1 MDIYS
6 FLQILVG
13 LAFFLFGMQVMSSS
27 LEKMAGGSLETTMRK
42 VTSNKWLS
50 FLLGMLITCAIQSSS
65 GVIVMLVGL
74 VNSNI
79 IMFKDTLPIILGTN
93 VGTTITGWILTLTG
107 IDSSSF
113 SIMSVLSPKFFTPIL
128 AFAGVVMRMVSK
140 KEKQKDLGTIFLGF
154 AVLMYGMT
162 FMSDSV
168 KLMANEPWFAKLLL
182 MFTNPILAVLISVI
196 VTAVIQSSDA
206 TIGIIE
212 AFASSGQISLG
223 MAIPLV
229 LGANIGTCVTGLI
242 SSIGVSKGAKR
253 VSVLQVMVNCT
264 GALIVLAVLLV
275 IGNME
280 FLKGMTNHV
289 GVALTHTLFNVF
301 VTIVAF
307 SIEPILIKIVKSIV
321 RDEAE
326 DLPKVLIDDR
336 LLNQPSI
343 AVTECMYKTIE
354 MVLMARRNIL
364 SSLNLIKEFNEIEYE
379 TIKETEQM
387 IDWYED
393 ELDSFLVKLSKVS
406 LSQADADT
414 VGKMLHVITDYERI
428 GDHANNLADLAKK
441 LNESEEKFSEDAMK
455 EVDNMINAIN
465 EIVEFATDC
474 LVDNDLASGA
484 QVEPLEEVIDYM
496 SDAMMDS
503 HVERLVKGKCSVS
516 QGFLLSD
523 FVNNCERVSD
533 HCSNIVVAVIE
544 ASNDEFYTHQYL
556 HDVKHESEDFKAL
569 YDFYFQKYC

>member
-275 IGNME
+275 IGNMD
-280 FLKGMTNHV
+280 FLKGMINHV

-321 RDEAE
+321 KDEAE

-364 SSLNLIKEFNEIEYE
+364 SSLNLIKEFNELEYE

-441 LNESEEKFSEDAMK
+441 LSESEEKFSEDAMK

-533 HCSNIVVAVIE
+533 HCSNIAVAVIE

>member
-441 LNESEEKFSEDAMK
+441 LSESEEKFSEDAMK

-533 HCSNIVVAVIE
+533 HCSNIAVAVIE

>member
-168 KLMANEPWFAKLLL
+168 KLMANEPLFAKLLL

-307 SIEPILIKIVKSIV
+307 SIEPILIKIVKNIV

-533 HCSNIVVAVIE
+533 HCSNIAVAVIE

>member
-516 QGFLLSD
+516 LGFLLSD

-533 HCSNIVVAVIE
+533 HCSNIAVAVIE

>member
-523 FVNNCERVSD
+523 FINNCERVSD
-533 HCSNIVVAVIE
+533 HCSNIAVAVIE

>member
-168 KLMANEPWFAKLLL
+168 KLMANEPLFAKLLL

-533 HCSNIVVAVIE
+533 HCSNIAVAVIE

>member
-50 FLLGMLITCAIQSSS
+50 FLLGLLITCAIQSSS

-307 SIEPILIKIVKSIV
+307 SIEPILIKIVKTIV
-321 RDEAE
+321 KDEAE

-503 HVERLVKGKCSVS
+503 HIERLVKGKCSVS

-533 HCSNIVVAVIE
+533 HCSNIAVAVIE

>member
-128 AFAGVVMRMVSK
+128 AFAGVVMRMESK

-168 KLMANEPWFAKLLL
+168 KLMANEPLFAKLLL

-533 HCSNIVVAVIE
+533 
-544 ASNDEFYTHQYL
+544 
-556 HDVKHESEDFKAL
+556 
-569 YDFYFQKYC
+569 

>member
-533 HCSNIVVAVIE
+533 HCSNIAVAVIE

>member
-1 MDIYS
+1 
-6 FLQILVG
+6 
-13 LAFFLFGMQVMSSS
+13 
-27 LEKMAGGSLETTMRK
+27 
-42 VTSNKWLS
+42 
-50 FLLGMLITCAIQSSS
+50 
-65 GVIVMLVGL
+65 MLVGL

-533 HCSNIVVAVIE
+533 HCSNIAVAVIE